1 MNGASPAH
9 SSVSTTAVAGGGG
22 SSGAA
27 AGLDDFPFPPDIP
40 SMQDRKDE
48 AIREMTRGH
57 ERINKMF
64 ASSNILGI
72 DDAVLKTDLMGELD
86 KEVKS
91 LEEDSWM
98 FQGPRSRIHL
108 ISRRGYLLL
117 SLNDSKQ

>member
-48 AIREMTRGH
+48 AMR
-57 ERINKMF
+57 
-64 ASSNILGI
+64 
-72 DDAVLKTDLMGELD
+72 VLKTDLMGELE

-108 ISRRGYLLL
+108 ISRRVGNFLKRDGEAVVKSSIVQLPR
-117 SLNDSKQ
+117 

>member
-48 AIREMTRGH
+48 AMRGLSLSLSL
-57 ERINKMF
+57 RCVF
-64 ASSNILGI
+64 AYLG
-72 DDAVLKTDLMGELD
+72 
-86 KEVKS
+86 
-91 LEEDSWM
+91 
-98 FQGPRSRIHL
+98 SRIF
-108 ISRRGYLLL
+108 S
-117 SLNDSKQ
+117 

>member
-48 AIREMTRGH
+48 AMRG
-57 ERINKMF
+57 
-64 ASSNILGI
+64 
-72 DDAVLKTDLMGELD
+72 
-86 KEVKS
+86 
-91 LEEDSWM
+91 
-98 FQGPRSRIHL
+98 
-108 ISRRGYLLL
+108 L
-117 SLNDSKQ
+117 SLSLFPFDVFSLYYGAEFLIDLGLRL

>member
-27 AGLDDFPFPPDIP
+27 AGLDDFPFPPDIT

-48 AIREMTRGH
+48 AMR
-57 ERINKMF
+57 
-64 ASSNILGI
+64 
-72 DDAVLKTDLMGELD
+72 VLKTDLMGELD

-108 ISRRGYLLL
+108 ISRRGNFLKRDGEAVVKSSIVQLPR
-117 SLNDSKQ
+117 